1 MGTTTFSG
9 PVRSESTLKTISKN
23 ATSGTITEIV
33 TLGDGPVSLSDG
45 NVTLTNATHSGRIL
59 LVPDGG
65 QDNTYTLPAP
75 IAGSIFRFV
84 YAGGA
89 ADATDALIVT
99 PGNTN
104 FYIGGVTFLDTDGN
118 EVSSVFSDGNSN
130 SSIQLNVPAGFD
142 VTIIGLNTTN
152 YQIFGNV
159 TSTTAPASVIP
170 APDFVGRKFFLLRL
184 GIPPLLK
191 EGHGDFFL

>member
-1 MGTTTFSG
+1 MATSTFTG
-9 PVRSESTLKTISKN
+9 PLRSESTLKTISKSSSTG
-23 ATSGTITEIV
+23 AITEIV

-75 IAGSIFRFV
+75 IAGSVFRFV

-89 ADATDALIVT
+89 ADATDALVIT

-104 FYIGGVTFLDTDGN
+104 FYIGGVTFLDTDGDAI
-118 EVSSVFSDGNSN
+118 SSVFSNGSSN
-130 SSIQLNVPAGFD
+130 SSIQFNVPAGFD
-142 VTIIGLNTTN
+142 VTIVGLNTTN

-159 TSTTAPASVIP
+159 TSTTAPAF
-170 APDFVGRKFFLLRL
+170 ADQ
-184 GIPPLLK
+184 
-191 EGHGDFFL
+191 